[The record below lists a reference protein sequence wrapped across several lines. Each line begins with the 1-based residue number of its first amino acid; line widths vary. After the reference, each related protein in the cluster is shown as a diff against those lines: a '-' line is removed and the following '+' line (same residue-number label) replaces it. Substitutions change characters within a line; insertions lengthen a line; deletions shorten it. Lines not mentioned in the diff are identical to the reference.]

1 MSIDQPRDRAPDSE
15 PASVLI
21 VDDHQV
27 FSGLLAMALDAEPG
41 FTCVGTAS
49 DTRSAVSLAAEHRP
63 DRVVMDIQL
72 ASESGL
78 ETTRRVHQVS
88 PESVVVVVSAH
99 RDPTWVTRAAQVGA
113 SAFAPKD
120 GSLAELLTVLREA
133 RAGAMLVAPS
143 VFTAGP
149 APAPVGDE
157 KVPDLTE
164 RERDI
169 LAHLG
174 LGMNPTA
181 IAKVLHLSVHTVR
194 GYVKS
199 LHAKLGVSSQ
209 LEAVVKAQRL
219 RLIDD
224 TSLPRNPSDAD
235 G

>member
-1 MSIDQPRDRAPDSE
+1 MEQPPNTE
-15 PASVLI
+15 PATVLI

-27 FSGLLAMALDAEPG
+27 FSGLLAMALDAQPD

-49 DTRSAVSLAAEHRP
+49 NTRTAVSLAAEHRP

-72 ASESGL
+72 AAENGL

-88 PESVVVVVSAH
+88 PDSVVVVVSAH
-99 RDPTWVTRAAQVGA
+99 RDPTWVTKAAQVGA

-120 GSLAELLTVLREA
+120 GSLPELLGVLRDA

-149 APAPVGDE
+149 VSMPAGGE
-157 KVPDLTE
+157 KIPQLTE
-164 RERDI
+164 REREI

-199 LHAKLGVSSQ
+199 LHAKLGVRSQ

-219 RLIDD
+219 GIIDD
-224 TSLPRNPSDAD
+224 TSPPTYPDDD
-235 G
+235 GR